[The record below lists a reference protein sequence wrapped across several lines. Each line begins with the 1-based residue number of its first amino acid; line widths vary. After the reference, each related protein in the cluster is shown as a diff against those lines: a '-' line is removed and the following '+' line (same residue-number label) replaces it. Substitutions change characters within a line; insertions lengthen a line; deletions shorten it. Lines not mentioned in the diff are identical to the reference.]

1 MIARKEGGIGWM
13 IFNQPEKHNAVS
25 YDMWLAVPKIIAAF
39 EEDPEVRV
47 VVLAGAGE
55 RAFVSGADISEFE
68 SKRSSAETVKV
79 CDEAGTT
86 AHAALAGAL
95 KPTISMIR
103 GICYGGG
110 VAIALQTDI
119 RICSADSVFA
129 VPAAKLGL
137 GYRYAGIKRLV
148 DIVGPAFAKE
158 IFFSANRFTA
168 DDARIMGLV
177 NRVVPATE
185 LASYVHAFAS
195 TIGSNAPLTIKAAK
209 MAINASVEDPERR
222 RMAEIDAAIKTCFA
236 PRPWPRTRHAC
247 PHRSRRADRS
257 AGPGECSWSPR
268 RPGCRSSF
276 PPGQPSPAPR
286 FARSS

>member
-1 MIARKEGGIGWM
+1 MDFGTTKMIARKEGGIGWM

-25 YDMWLAVPKIIAAF
+25 YDMWLAVPRIITAF

-55 RAFVSGADISEFE
+55 RAFVSGADISEFDK
-68 SKRSSAETVKV
+68 KRSSEETVKV
-79 CDEAGTT
+79 YDEAGTA

-168 DDARIMGLV
+168 EDARIMGLV
-177 NRVVPATE
+177 NRVVPTPE
-185 LASYVHAFAS
+185 LASYVHTVAS
-195 TIGSNAPLTIKAAK
+195 TIGSNAPLTVKAAK
-209 MAINASVEDPERR
+209 MAINAAVEDRERR
-222 RMAEIDAAIKTCFA
+222 RMAEIDAAIAACFA
-236 PRPWPRTRHAC
+236 SADYIEG
-247 PHRSRRADRS
+247 RRAFMEKRKPVFK
-257 AGPGECSWSPR
+257 GK
-268 RPGCRSSF
+268 
-276 PPGQPSPAPR
+276 
-286 FARSS
+286 